1 MKTIRETMREKGVLK
16 DFLKSHKYD
25 PGQKYRF
32 GNLGDFSV
40 LDEPMSYMD
49 VSATIARSP
58 WTLLPRKR
66 APCLQAWASLPLPS
80 LLWVTVQRIGKCP
93 SDLSCT
99 HKRALW
105 QPRGSLEWAPVGL
118 GRYRGQSWLLL
129 LMWACGQQLEPF
141 LLASGQAEPLE
152 PSELSHLPSDS
163 LPGCLLW

>member
-49 VSATIARSP
+49 VSATIARMP
-58 WTLLPRKR
+58 GTLLPRRR

-93 SDLSCT
+93 SDLTVVPIREHCGSPEGAWSGHLWVWAGT
-99 HKRALW
+99 EGRA
-105 QPRGSLEWAPVGL
+105 
-118 GRYRGQSWLLL
+118 
-129 LMWACGQQLEPF
+129 
-141 LLASGQAEPLE
+141 
-152 PSELSHLPSDS
+152 
-163 LPGCLLW
+163 GCCS